1 MPGVLCCILRCPGM
15 APFTFLKRFGP
26 ANLREFFDWP
36 LRIKPQSSVA
46 NARRKKIFSFT
57 LAAGSP
63 ATF

>member
-1 MPGVLCCILRCPGM
+1 M